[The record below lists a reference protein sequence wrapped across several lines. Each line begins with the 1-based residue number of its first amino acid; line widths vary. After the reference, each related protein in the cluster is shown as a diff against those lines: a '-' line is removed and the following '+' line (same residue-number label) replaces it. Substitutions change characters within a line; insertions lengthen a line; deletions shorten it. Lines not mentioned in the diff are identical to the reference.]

1 MESDSKDKSLAVT
14 RCNGVPITLW
24 SSSMK
29 TYTTKIM
36 GKTVAVYGKRA
47 RVIRNRF
54 GVSLGSTFMGL
65 HLGKTSRYL
74 SVPAF
79 AKRTF
84 GGVKDIQKVY

>member
-1 MESDSKDKSLAVT
+1 
-14 RCNGVPITLW
+14 
-24 SSSMK
+24 MK

-36 GKTVAVYGKRA
+36 GKTVAVYGKRE

-74 SVPAF
+74 SIPAL